1 MTIAEVARLIDE
13 FVGTNC
19 DTGVFVEALRAREP
33 SGLGSDETLKA
44 AATAM
49 HYDLD
54 FAALRA
60 DRRPANPFVPE
71 WGAPEEHFQWIKSEK
86 PELLDIWAQLSEL
99 VTSPAASA
107 RLHDLM
113 WVFRHGVRP
122 HEHAQQA
129 IAAYV
134 DTAEVPGC
142 EAFQTYLVLDR
153 ALTLSKSL
161 KADSHL
167 SRIVEQGQ
175 IGLGRVLARDD
186 APTSHMAV
194 WFLTLLTDLPES
206 HRPPQLGEQLDA
218 WHVLF
223 EQGITDPQDAA
234 FERASLFELQQRLAK
249 GDRDVAH
256 LRREAAEMWLAR
268 ATEDETPRR
277 LVALEEAERWASGA
291 AGESDILA
299 SIRRLRQGTGRD
311 AFEWHRTEIPVT
323 IPSDVVEQQITLIV
337 GADRLDD
344 ALVRFAQWG
353 PPTGDPATV
362 EVQADEELAAR
373 RFSDLFPKAKVHPS
387 GFVIKEFRTPL
398 EKRQLEIA
406 QGHTWR
412 VLLHSQLAVEVLNR
426 IGRDY
431 ERDLGQLSAHFA
443 SDLIWP
449 PEAAAF
455 ARSFEHFWAGRHDE
469 AILVALPRVEAVV
482 RRMAAIT
489 GAIVYTP
496 PQGDRAGALKALG
509 EVLRI
514 LRGRIEESWW
524 QAFWFILVDPI
535 GLNLRNEYVH
545 GLRSEGSPQDAALIL
560 HLAAHLRLY
569 EAREAPAA
577 PTETSEQAG

>member
-60 DRRPANPFVPE
+60 GRRPANPFVPE

-113 WVFRHGVRP
+113 CVFRHGVRP

-161 KADSHL
+161 KADNHL

-186 APTSHMAV
+186 APTSHMVV

-218 WHVLF
+218 AHVWF
-223 EQGITDPQDAA
+223 EQEVADPQNAA
-234 FERASLFELQQRLAK
+234 FERASLFELQQRLAS
-249 GDRDVAH
+249 GDRDVARV
-256 LRREAAEMWLAR
+256 RRAAADMWLAC
-268 ATEDETPRR
+268 ANEDETLRR
-277 LVALEEAERWASGA
+277 LFALDEAERWASGSE
-291 AGESDILA
+291 GESEIMALV
-299 SIRRLRQGTGRD
+299 RGLRQGTSRD
-311 AFEWHRTEIPVT
+311 AFEWRKIEIPLSA
-323 IPSDVVEQQITLIV
+323 PSDLVEHEITSVV
-337 GADRLDD
+337 GADCLES
-344 ALVRFAQWG
+344 ALVRFATWG
-353 PPTGDPATV
+353 PPTGDLATV
-362 EVQADEELAAR
+362 EHQVDEQLASR
-373 RFSDLFPKAKVHPS
+373 RFADLFSPTRVHPS
-387 GFVIKEFRTPL
+387 GFVIKEFTTPP
-398 EKRQLEIA
+398 EKRQNKIS
-406 QGHTWR
+406 QGHAWR
-412 VLLHSQLAVEVLNR
+412 VLLHAQLAVEVLNR
-426 IGRDY
+426 IDSAYDRDF
-431 ERDLGQLSAHFA
+431 GQLSTHFA

-449 PEAAAF
+449 QEAAAF
-455 ARSFEHFWAGRHDE
+455 ARSFEHFWAGRYDE

-489 GAIVYTP
+489 GGIVYIP

-560 HLAAHLRLY
+560 HLAAHLWLY

-577 PTETSEQAG
+577 PTETSERAG